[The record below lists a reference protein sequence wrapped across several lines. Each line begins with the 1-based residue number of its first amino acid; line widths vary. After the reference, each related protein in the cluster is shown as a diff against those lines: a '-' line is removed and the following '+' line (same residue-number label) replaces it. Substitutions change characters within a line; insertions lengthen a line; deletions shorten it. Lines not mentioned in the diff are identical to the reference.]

1 MSCTLPLF
9 VLIFHDFLY
18 VKIPNLDNFPQTL
31 KAYTAMETILEHNVT
46 FMVLA
51 QLLVRKKRYK
61 LENGHRQINFPFM

>member
-46 FMVLA
+46 A
-51 QLLVRKKRYK
+51 DE
-61 LENGHRQINFPFM
+61 LENLYGFGSTVGSKKTL